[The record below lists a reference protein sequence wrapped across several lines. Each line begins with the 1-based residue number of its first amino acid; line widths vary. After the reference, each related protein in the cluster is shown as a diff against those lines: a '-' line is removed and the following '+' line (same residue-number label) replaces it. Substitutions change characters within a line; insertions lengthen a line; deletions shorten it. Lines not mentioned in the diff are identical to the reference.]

1 MAPTVWYHVRDLD
14 ESRRFYLE
22 LLDFEEVAV
31 DFEAR
36 WSELRRGEMEIGLAE
51 GEPRD
56 DGGVAHVDVADLKE
70 EAERLRRAGVEVGIV
85 LELTGEM
92 RLLDVYDPD
101 GNRIQLAQELHD

>member
-14 ESRRFYLE
+14 EGRRFYRE
-22 LLDFEEVAV
+22 LLGFEELTV

-36 WSELRRGEMEIGLAE
+36 WSTLRRGGMEIGLAE
-51 GEPRD
+51 GEPGD
-56 DGGVAHVDVADLKE
+56 DGVAHVDVPDLKR
-70 EAERLRRAGVEVGIV
+70 EAERLREAGVEVGIV

-101 GNRIQLAQELHD
+101 GNRIQLAQEL